1 MTGARRA
8 MVLVGVAA
16 SSAAVLVLEVALTR
30 VFAVGQSYHLA
41 FIAVSLALLGFGA
54 SGSALAVLPG
64 LGGAG
69 PGRWAVLAGLQAAAI
84 PGGYL
89 LANLIPFDAFLMP
102 REPVQIAYLA
112 AFLAALTVPFFFG
125 GAVTGAVLA
134 RGGESG
140 LPARH
145 AYAASMIGSGL
156 GALGGLWAGS
166 QGGGP
171 AGVALATAAAA
182 LGAASL
188 TSAAGRGR
196 VALGTLLV
204 TQVAAAAAWAP
215 PGFLDPRLSPYKGL
229 SQARLMPGVEV
240 VSSREN
246 AIARVDRLSGAAVRS
261 LPGLSF
267 TYQGDL
273 PAQDGLTFDGDDLS
287 PVPTVG
293 PEEAQFAAY
302 LLTSLPFSL
311 RPEGTMAVLEPR
323 GGLDLLTALAAGAGQ
338 VVAVE
343 PNPLAVA
350 TARETPGNPYDRPG
364 VTVASEEPRA
374 WVQRGNG
381 RCDVIHLTLTS
392 SYRPVASGA
401 YSLGEDY
408 RFTVEAFRLYLARLS
423 PGGIL
428 SVLRWVQVP
437 PSEETRL
444 VALAAE
450 AVRAEGGNP
459 AEAVVALRSYAN
471 VLVMVRPDGFDAADL
486 AAIRVFAETRRFD
499 LVAAPGLTAT
509 GANLYNRL
517 AEDEYFPLAAALLGP
532 QPQTAIADWPYDLR
546 PPNDNRPFFA
556 NFFTWRQVPRT
567 LEEMGHTWAPFGGA
581 GYFVLLSLLALVT
594 AAAGLLLLAPLL
606 VGRRH
611 RVGTRPPP
619 GLRWWSLGYF
629 GLLGIG
635 FLFVEIPLIQRYI
648 LLVGHPTVALAVVL
662 LALLAS
668 SGVGSALSTRI
679 PWRAAALG
687 VALLTAAYPCLLAP
701 FTRAVLPLP
710 FGWRLLTAALTI
722 TPLGLLMGT
731 MFPRGMAVLEA
742 RAPRLIPWAWAVNG
756 TLSVISAV
764 GAALLALDRGFGM
777 VITAGAVCY
786 LLAALLAGGSRLTPR
801 SG

>member
-1 MTGARRA
+1 

-16 SSAAVLVLEVALTR
+16 SSAAVLILEVALTR
-30 VFAVGQSYHLA
+30 VFAVGQSYHFA

-69 PGRWAVLAGLQAAAI
+69 PGRWAILAGLQTVAV

-102 REPVQIAYLA
+102 REPAQIAYLA
-112 AFLAALTVPFFFG
+112 GFLTVLTIPFFFG

-140 LPARH
+140 VPGRH

-166 QGGGP
+166 HGGGP
-171 AGVALATAAAA
+171 AGVALATAAGA
-182 LGAASL
+182 LGAATL
-188 TSAAGRGR
+188 TLAAGRGR
-196 VALGTLLV
+196 TALGALLV
-204 TQVAAAAAWAP
+204 SLLTAAAAWAP

-229 SQARLMPGVEV
+229 SQIRLIPGVQEI
-240 VSSREN
+240 SSREN
-246 AIARVDRLSGAAVRS
+246 AIARVDHLSGTAVRS

-267 TYQGDL
+267 TFQGDL

-287 PVPTVG
+287 PVPTTG
-293 PEEAQFAAY
+293 PSEAGFTSF
-302 LLTSLPFSL
+302 LLASLPFSL
-311 RPEGTMAVLEPR
+311 RPGGAVAVLEPR
-323 GGLDLLTALAAGAGQ
+323 GGLDLLTALTAGAGR

-343 PNPLAVA
+343 PNPLAVTA
-350 TARETPGNPYDRPG
+350 ARETPGNPYDRPG
-364 VTVASEEPRA
+364 VTVVGEDPRA
-374 WVQRGNG
+374 WAQREQG
-381 RCDVIHLTLTS
+381 RYDVIHLALTS
-392 SYRPVASGA
+392 AYRPVTSGA

-408 RFTVEAFRLYLARLS
+408 RFTVEAFRLYLSRLA
-423 PGGIL
+423 PGGVL
-428 SVLRWVQVP
+428 SALRWVQVP

-450 AVRAEGGNP
+450 AVRAEGGEP
-459 AEAVVALRSYAN
+459 AEAVVALRGYAN

-486 AAIRVFAETRRFD
+486 AAIRSFAATRRFD
-499 LVAAPGLTAT
+499 LVAAPGLTAA

-517 AEDEYFPLAAALLGP
+517 APDEYFPLAAALLGP
-532 QPQTAIADWPYDLR
+532 QAEAAIAGWPYDLR
-546 PPNDNRPFFA
+546 PPTDDRPFFA
-556 NFFTWRQVPRT
+556 NYFTWRQVPRT

-594 AAAGLLLLAPLL
+594 AGAVLLLLVPLAAARRRRTGAPA
-606 VGRRH
+606 
-611 RVGTRPPP
+611 PP
-619 GLRWWSLGYF
+619 GLRWWSLAYF

-635 FLFVEIPLIQRYI
+635 FLFVEIPLMQRYI
-648 LLVGHPTVALAVVL
+648 LAVGHPTVALAVVL

-668 SGVGSALSTRI
+668 SGVGSALSLRL
-679 PWRAAALG
+679 PWRPAALG
-687 VALLTAAYPCLLAP
+687 VALLAAAYPFLLAP
-701 FTRAVLPLP
+701 LTEALLPLP
-710 FGWRLLTAALTI
+710 FGWRLLTAASTI
-722 TPLGLLMGT
+722 TPLGFLMGI
-731 MFPRGMAVLEA
+731 MFPRGISVLEA
-742 RAPRLIPWAWAVNG
+742 HAPRLIPWAWAVNG

-764 GAALLALDRGFGM
+764 GAALLALDRGFGT
-777 VITAGAVCY
+777 VITAGAACY
-786 LLAALLAGGSRLTPR
+786 LLAGLLAGRLPLTPR